1 MGDPNNHDPNST
13 QFIWNFFMKI
23 NFYRSLL
30 SFILIIFS
38 LLFSISVRADQV
50 DDYIQS
56 EMKKNKIPGL
66 SIAVIKNDKIIKA
79 KGYGLAN
86 IELIVPATPDTVYQS
101 GSTGKQFTATLVM
114 MLVEKGKIKLD
125 AKVSKYIKGTPKS
138 WEKITIRHLL
148 THTSGLKN
156 YDNYINPQRDYTD
169 EQLIKLSESYPLD
182 FEPGEKW
189 KYSNTGY
196 MVLGVIIKKVSGKF
210 YGDLLHE
217 NIFIPLGMK
226 TAGVV
231 DTRKIIPNRAA
242 GYELVNNDLQNQA
255 YVPPSLS
262 RTADG
267 TLYMTVLDFSK
278 WDAALYTDK
287 LLKKSDLDLMFT
299 PVKLNNGKTFSYGF
313 GWFIGDMNGHRL
325 IEHGGE
331 FQGFSSYISRYVD
344 DKLTIIILSNR
355 AYIADDIGD
364 MAHHIAGLYES
375 ALIPTK
381 LIRYMPVN

>member
-1 MGDPNNHDPNST
+1 
-13 QFIWNFFMKI
+13 MKM
-23 NFYRSLL
+23 NFYHLLL
-30 SFILIIFS
+30 SFILAIFS

-66 SIAVIKNDKIIKA
+66 SIAVIKNGEIIKA

-86 IELIVPATPDTVYQS
+86 IELNVPATPDNVYQS
-101 GSTGKQFTATLVM
+101 GSTGKQFTATLIM
-114 MLVEKGKIKLD
+114 MLVEKGKIGLD
-125 AKVSKYIKGTPKS
+125 DKVSKYIKGTPKS
-138 WEKITIRHLL
+138 WENITIRHLL
-148 THTSGLKN
+148 THTSGLMN
-156 YDNYINPQRDYTD
+156 YDKYINSRSDYTD
-169 EQLIKLSESYPLD
+169 EQLIKLAESYRLD
-182 FEPGEKW
+182 FQPGENW

-196 MVLGVIIKKVSGKF
+196 MILGIIIKKVSGKF
-210 YGDLLHE
+210 YGDLLDQY
-217 NIFIPLGMK
+217 IFIPLRMK

-231 DTRKIIPNRAA
+231 DARKIIPNRAA
-242 GYELVNNDLQNQA
+242 GYELVNNELQNQA
-255 YVPPSLS
+255 YVSPSLS

-267 TLYMTVLDFSK
+267 TLYMTVFDFSK

-287 LLKKSDLDLMFT
+287 LLKALDLDLMFT

-313 GWFIGDMNGHRL
+313 GWFIGNMNGHRL

-331 FQGFSSYISRYVD
+331 FQGFSSYTSRYVD

-355 AYIADDIGD
+355 AYIADTIGD
-364 MAHHIAGLYES
+364 IAHHIAGLYES

-381 LIRYMPVN
+381 LIRYKPVE